1 MKKNKKNQS
10 KKKESKSQQISIP
23 EQIYLGNGLGTII
36 KEVKPLFEPR
46 PDYNWECPLEN
57 LVDDD
62 ITAVYVSNNGGLYA
76 VSCDLF
82 DTPFSELSSEI
93 RNQIREEAI
102 KWLKKQPQTQ
112 GKLKE

>member
-10 KKKESKSQQISIP
+10 KKVESKF
-23 EQIYLGNGLGTII
+23 EGQIYLGNGLATIL
-36 KEVKPLFEPR
+36 KEVKPLFETR
-46 PDYNWECPLEN
+46 ATGWECPLKN

-62 ITAVYVSNNGGLYA
+62 ITAIYEHNGEVYA

-82 DTPFSELSSEI
+82 DTPFGELSSEI

-102 KWLKKQPQTQ
+102 KWLKEQPQTQ

>member
-10 KKKESKSQQISIP
+10 KKRESKSQQTSISK
-23 EQIYLGNGLGTII
+23 QIYLGNGLGTIL
-36 KEVKPLFEPR
+36 KEVKPLFETR
-46 PDYNWECPLEN
+46 TTGWECPLEN
-57 LVDDD
+57 LVDGD
-62 ITAVYVSNNGGLYA
+62 ITAVYVSNNGGVYA

-82 DTPFSELSSEI
+82 DTPFSELSSDI

>member
-1 MKKNKKNQS
+1 MKKNKKNQN
-10 KKKESKSQQISIP
+10 KKVENKS
-23 EQIYLGNGLGTII
+23 EGQIYLGNGLATIL
-36 KEVKPLFEPR
+36 KEVKPLFETR
-46 PDYNWECPLEN
+46 TTGWECPLEN
-57 LVDDD
+57 LVDGD
-62 ITAVYVSNNGGLYA
+62 ITAVYVSNNGVIYA

-82 DTPFSELSSEI
+82 DTPFSELSSDI